1 MRFIIRNC
9 YPAIQGLNIGR
20 VAGIFSGKKLRNS
33 RPLIGDARRR
43 TEVSAPHEF
52 FSPQIRVFLA
62 PFFALGEKRMLA
74 GVLEEFASI
83 AKGIRA

>member
-1 MRFIIRNC
+1 
-9 YPAIQGLNIGR
+9 
-20 VAGIFSGKKLRNS
+20 
-33 RPLIGDARRR
+33 LIGDARRR